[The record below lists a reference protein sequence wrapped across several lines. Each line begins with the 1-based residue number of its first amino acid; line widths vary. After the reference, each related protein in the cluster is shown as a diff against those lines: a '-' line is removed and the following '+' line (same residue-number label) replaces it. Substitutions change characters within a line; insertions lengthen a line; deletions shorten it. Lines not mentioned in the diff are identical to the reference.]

1 MTDLIT
7 VWQRSTVAELSWI
20 SPSGPTGIPVVPLTL
35 HDQVCV
41 ALPYSMADLA
51 LTLGDRR
58 HAAFSV
64 TDQGAGG
71 QVGLVGSGPVEV
83 LEDLEGEEF
92 AESLVEQEALK
103 HPPTRLR
110 GDSLMARRENW
121 WWVPRVI
128 VTLASV
134 ESTREI
140 HPRTRA
146 TDALLVRDR
155 HGRPEV
161 DVVTA
166 DRWSDHSGTNI
177 ELWARGGGLLAGTDE
192 PVFTFSHQHSP
203 DFERWERWFRSGRL
217 SSESLL
223 VERAEGAP
231 VGEEPAGPLPPY
243 GLLERYSNHRSLARS
258 CRRGISEAERRR
270 RTQGLMG

>member
-35 HDQVCV
+35 RDRVCV

-51 LTLGDRR
+51 LTLDGR

-71 QVGLVGSGPVEV
+71 QVGLAGSGPVEV
-83 LEDLEGEEF
+83 LEDLEGREF

-110 GDSLMARRENW
+110 GDSLIARRENW
-121 WWVPRVI
+121 WWVPRMI

-134 ESTREI
+134 ESTREL

-146 TDALLVRDR
+146 TDALLVRDH

-161 DVVTA
+161 GVVTA
-166 DRWSDHSGTNI
+166 DRWSDQSGSNI
-177 ELWARGGGLLAGTDE
+177 ELWDRGGGLLAGADE
-192 PVFTFSHQHSP
+192 PVFVFSHQHSP
-203 DFERWERWFRSGRL
+203 DFERWERWSRSGRL
-217 SSESLL
+217 NGESLL
-223 VERAEGAP
+223 VDQAEGTP
-231 VGEEPAGPLPPY
+231 VGEGPAGPLPPY
-243 GLLERYSNHRSLARS
+243 TLLERYSNHRSLARS
-258 CRRGISEAERRR
+258 CRRGIAEAERRR
-270 RTQGLMG
+270 RAGGLMG

>member
-35 HDQVCV
+35 RDQVCV

-51 LTLGDRR
+51 LTLGGG

-64 TDQGAGG
+64 TDQEAGG
-71 QVGLVGSGPVEV
+71 RVGLVGRGPVEV
-83 LEDLEGEEF
+83 LEDLGGQEF

-110 GDSLMARRENW
+110 ADSLMARRENW
-121 WWVPRVI
+121 WWVPRMI
-128 VTLASV
+128 VTLTSV
-134 ESTREI
+134 ESVHEL

-155 HGRPEV
+155 HGHPEI

-166 DRWSDHSGTNI
+166 DQWSDQSGSDI
-177 ELWARGGGLLAGTDE
+177 ELWARGGTLLAGTDE
-192 PVFTFSHQHSP
+192 PVFTFSHQYSP
-203 DFERWERWFRSGRL
+203 DFERWERWSRSGRL
-217 SSESLL
+217 SGESLL
-223 VERAEGAP
+223 VDRAESTP
-231 VGEEPAGPLPPY
+231 VGGEPSGPLQPY
-243 GLLERYSNHRSLARS
+243 GLLERYGNHRSLARA
-258 CRRGISEAERRR
+258 CRRGIAEAERRR
-270 RTQGLMG
+270 PTD